1 MVVWK
6 YQHQH
11 DALLY
16 HTVEIHSLPL
26 ALWVMLLGI
35 VLKFKIINFFR
46 IQIMKLLFRIGYSL
60 FACLLP
66 RLYCHYIHLDHV
78 IKIIQINKLSCKTTG
93 RHTISFFYALWFG
106 GVIVLAQ
113 WSPVYFIHLRHKE
126 EENKKIKKII
136 HFSIKNQRSYSVL
149 QKSINT
155 QKALTIQLIFL
166 HNYQHHYNH
175 HSHLLLKT
183 NFSCHNF
190 YWLASDFGLGGVAY
204 IVDKPVCNS
213 YYGPIDSGL

>member
-1 MVVWK
+1 MYNNRTAYHKFFLCTIIWWNYCFSSVISS
-6 YQHQH
+6 
-11 DALLY
+11 LL
-16 HTVEIHSLPL
+16 HSL
-26 ALWVMLLGI
+26 
-35 VLKFKIINFFR
+35 
-46 IQIMKLLFRIGYSL
+46 
-60 FACLLP
+60 
-66 RLYCHYIHLDHV
+66 
-78 IKIIQINKLSCKTTG
+78 T
-93 RHTISFFYALWFG
+93 
-106 GVIVLAQ
+106 
-113 WSPVYFIHLRHKE
+113 HLRHKE

-136 HFSIKNQRSYSVL
+136 HFSIKNQRSCSVL
-149 QKSINT
+149 QKSINM

-183 NFSCHNF
+183 NFSSHNF